1 MKRSIG
7 QKSKKVLLMIRVGCE
22 KNIPMQVMKSICY
35 FLRGS
40 ALKPHFNP
48 KEVWTVKSIL
58 RHQQC
63 TNKEGLYIGL
73 TSPTKSCRCLPLS
86 IYCIFHFLLKIYLI
100 KGFLQNVPIISLDKS
115 DHTTGPQPTIK
126 VAKLK
131 KQWGYF
137 RCPQC

>member
-1 MKRSIG
+1 
-7 QKSKKVLLMIRVGCE
+7 MILVGCE
-22 KNIPMQVMKSICY
+22 KNIPMRVMKSICY
-35 FLRGS
+35 YLRGS

-115 DHTTGPQPTIK
+115 DHTTGPHSTAYHKSSQVEKTMGLFQMSSMLDL
-126 VAKLK
+126 VTL
-131 KQWGYF
+131 W
-137 RCPQC
+137 CSN